1 MINTINKRITILI
14 NLICFSFLRVDEALG
29 DVFIGL
35 SDTTGIGLY
44 FCSEIIKLHNCKI
57 WVESELGKGSTFYFT
72 LPKEFVSIQHS
83 E

>member
-1 MINTINKRITILI
+1 M
-14 NLICFSFLRVDEALG
+14 
-29 DVFIGL
+29 